1 MTEQTLSLVEM
12 YESIQGETSFAG
24 CMTSFIR
31 LAGCP
36 LRCRWC
42 DSAFS
47 FERGQLFTLTSIMDT
62 IEQFG
67 WKYVCVTG
75 GEPLLQPSTILLL
88 KALVSKTYIISLE
101 TNGTLSTKDV
111 PDSVHVILDVKCPQS
126 GMSNKNEWS
135 NLLRLHRHDEVKF
148 VIADRSDYEFA
159 KQVISQYNLFDRTNN
174 VLLSPVFGELSPEEL
189 VAWMTKDKLPARLNL
204 QIHKYIWEPSKRGV

>member
-1 MTEQTLSLVEM
+1 M

-47 FERGQLFTLTSIMDT
+47 FQKGKTFTLTSIMDT
-62 IEQFG
+62 IERFG
-67 WKYVCVTG
+67 WKHVCVTG

-88 KALVSKTYIISLE
+88 EALLSKTYIVSLE
-101 TNGTLSTKDV
+101 TNGALSTKDV
-111 PDSVHVILDVKCPQS
+111 PPSVHVILDVKCPQS

-135 NLLRLHRHDEVKF
+135 NLSRLQIHDEVKF

-159 KQVISQYNLFDRTNN
+159 KKVISQYNLFDKTNT
-174 VLLSPVFGELSPEEL
+174 VLLSPVFGELSPQEL
-189 VAWMTKDKLPARLNL
+189 IAWMTEDKLPARLNL
-204 QIHKYIWEPSKRGV
+204 QIHKYIWDPAKRGV